1 MSTRFGTRLSASVG
15 DIAQIAVNTT
25 NIAGGS
31 VDNESFRADQLY
43 MRMKNLS
50 GGTLPAGVAVMAYDG
65 TDNLGVKAANTQV
78 NSKRCLGVTLAS
90 SANGA
95 DVDVVYGG
103 KCNVAILAGSTA
115 FGEHSFIMGST
126 GGKGIGGTVNN
137 GRFAIALEAIDASAS
152 GTDIM
157 CECVIVVA
165 ELY

>member
-25 NIAGGS
+25 NIAGSS
-31 VDNESFRADQLY
+31 VDNTSFRADQLY

-78 NSKRCLGVTLAS
+78 NSKRCLGVTLAAS
-90 SANGA
+90 ENTE
-95 DVDVVYGG
+95 DVDVIYGG
-103 KCNVAILAGSTA
+103 KCTVMILAGSTA
-115 FGEHSFIMGST
+115 FAEHSFIMGAT

-137 GRFAIALEAIDASAS
+137 GRFAIALEAIDASGS
-152 GTDIM
+152 GVDLP
-157 CECVIVVA
+157 CECVIIVS